1 MAKRTY
7 DNNANGVYGTH
18 KTAGA
23 RAKEADREI
32 TVYDEEDEAIPDVVI
47 PCIGTAH
54 PVDHSTWYLGITRED
69 FLEIYKGL
77 DVDIN
82 VFDTYPESDNDMLEN
97 YLPSKLW
104 RLNNLYFIINKAG
117 LKMQFL
123 MNYAQHVVYAASLRH
138 PRIIILKSRQQGIST
153 FWLISYEDDGIFN
166 TDYNIGMLA
175 QGLEEAGTLLT
186 RSKLAW
192 DNFPSAIKERFNIY
206 LISDNTKQLGFSNGS
221 TIFIRTSFRSA
232 TLQRLHVSELGKI
245 ANKDPK
251 KARELKTGTMQAI
264 AAGHTVV
271 IESTAEGT
279 DNMFSLMWDEATNF
293 AGANR
298 PPKAFYPVFLSWT
311 KDPDCY
317 LELEQEIDK
326 DAEAYFMKVEQELDI
341 VLSRGQKNFWVQQHA
356 ELGEDIGQEYPATPD
371 EAFASVRDGTYY
383 ARQFRKHVMDK
394 KRLVIDLYD
403 PLLPVYASMDLGL
416 DDDTVIIFFQVHELE
431 WRIIDEYHNSGEH
444 LGHYATVLTSM
455 PFRVKRVFLPHDSR
469 AKSMQTRMSIFGIL
483 KKLGL
488 PVVALKKTDVQDGI
502 ENVRKLIPHLWVDAK
517 LHYVRD
523 TFLSYTK
530 TWDDNLGKW
539 KSKPLHNKWSD
550 PADAIRY
557 MAVSGVGNLKSDFEE
572 LYLKNSKANMVDP
585 DFPDHDDAVYAGV
598 IVDGLAL

>member
-1 MAKRTY
+1 MAKREY
-7 DNNANGVYGTH
+7 DNSANGVYGEH
-18 KTAGA
+18 KV
-23 RAKEADREI
+23 AKGELDELMRGN
-32 TVYDEEDEAIPDVVI
+32 DEEIPEVHI
-47 PCIGTAH
+47 PCKGELART
-54 PVDHSTWYLGITRED
+54 DHSVWYLGISRED
-69 FLEIYKGL
+69 FAEIYKGL
-77 DVDIN
+77 NIHVST
-82 VFDTYPESDNDMLEN
+82 FDTYPETDEDMIEN
-97 YLPSKLW
+97 FLPSKLW
-104 RLNNLYFIINKAG
+104 RLNNLYFIINKDG
-117 LKMQFL
+117 YKMQFL
-123 MNYAQHVVYAASLRH
+123 MNYAQHVVYAASIRH

-166 TDYNIGMLA
+166 SDYNIGMLA

-192 DNFPSAIKERFNIY
+192 DNFPDAIKQQFNIY
-206 LISDNTKQLGFSNGS
+206 LIASNTKQMGFSNGS

-251 KARELKTGTMQAI
+251 KAKELKTGTMQAI

-279 DNMFSLMWDEATNF
+279 DNMFSIMWDEAINF
-293 AGANR
+293 VGENR

-317 LELEQEIDK
+317 LELEQYIDK
-326 DAEAYFMKVEQELDI
+326 DAQDYFNKIEYELNI
-341 VLSRGQKNFWVQQHA
+341 VLTRGQKNFWVQQKA
-356 ELGEDIGQEYPATPD
+356 ELGEDVGQEYPATPD

-383 ARQFRKHVMDK
+383 ARQFRKHVMDG
-394 KRLVIDLYD
+394 KRMVSDLYD
-403 PLLPVYASMDLGL
+403 EALPVYASMDLGL
-416 DDDTVIIFFQVHELE
+416 DDDTVIIFFQVFGLE

-444 LGHYATVLTSM
+444 LGHYVSVITSM

-469 AKSMQTRMSIFGIL
+469 AKSMQTRMSVFGIMQ
-483 KKLGL
+483 KLGL
-488 PVVALKKTDVQDGI
+488 PVTALKKTDVADGI
-502 ENVRKLIPHLWVDAK
+502 ENVRKLIPNLWVDVK

-530 TWDDNLGKW
+530 TWDDVLGKW

-557 MAVSGVGNLKSDFEE
+557 MAVSGVGALKSEFDE
-572 LYLKNSKANMVDP
+572 LYRKAKLDEVDK
-585 DFPDHDDAVYAGV
+585 DFPDHDDDMYAGV

>member
-1 MAKRTY
+1 MAY
-7 DNNANGVYGTH
+7 DNHADGVYGH
-18 KTAGA
+18 SKTKLAS
-23 RAKEADREI
+23 EAEAMREI
-32 TVYDEEDEAIPDVVI
+32 TDEYDEIPEVII
-47 PCIGTAH
+47 PCKGELAPKDKSH
-54 PVDHSTWYLGITRED
+54 WYLGISRDD
-69 FLEIYKGL
+69 FIHIYDGL
-77 DVDIN
+77 GVDVAL
-82 VFDTYPESDNDMLEN
+82 FDNYPDSDADMVEN
-97 YLPSKLW
+97 FLPSKLW
-104 RLNNLYFIINKAG
+104 RLNNLYFIINKDG
-117 LKMQFL
+117 YKMQFL
-123 MNYAQHVVYAASLRH
+123 MNYAQHVVYAASLFH

-192 DNFPSAIKERFNIY
+192 DNFPSAIKELFNIY
-206 LISDNTKQLGFSNGS
+206 LTSDNTKSLGFSNGS

-251 KARELKTGTMQAI
+251 KAKELKTGTMQAI

-279 DNMFSLMWDEATNF
+279 DNMFSIMWDEAVNF
-293 AGANR
+293 SGKNR

-311 KDPDCY
+311 QDPDCN
-317 LELEQEIDK
+317 LELDQDIDR
-326 DAEAYFMKVEQELDI
+326 DAQAYFDKVEQELQI
-341 VLSRGQKNFWVQQHA
+341 RLTRTQKNFWVQQFA

-371 EAFASVRDGTYY
+371 EAFSSVRDGTYY
-383 ARQFRKHVMDK
+383 ARQFRKHVMDGG
-394 KRLVIDLYD
+394 RMVSDLHD
-403 PLLPVYASMDLGL
+403 PALPVYASMDLGL
-416 DDDTVIIFFQVHELE
+416 DDDTVIIFFQVYELE

-444 LGHYATVLTSM
+444 LGHYATIITTM
-455 PFRVKRVFLPHDSR
+455 PYRIKRLFLPHDSR
-469 AKSMQTRMSIFGIL
+469 ARSMQTRMSTFGIL

-488 PVVALKKTDVQDGI
+488 PAVALKKTDVQDGI

-550 PADAIRY
+550 PADALRY
-557 MAVSGVGNLKSDFEE
+557 MAVSGVGALKSDFEE
-572 LYLKNSKANMVDP
+572 LYLANKKANQVDP
-585 DFPDHDDAVYAGV
+585 DFPDHDDELYAGV

>member
-1 MAKRTY
+1 MAE
-7 DNNANGVYGTH
+7 GVYGKAQT
-18 KTAGA
+18 KMGA
-23 RAKEADREI
+23 ENEAMREI
-32 TVYDEEDEAIPDVVI
+32 VEYDEDIPEIVI
-47 PCIGTAH
+47 PCKGELAPTDTSH
-54 PVDHSTWYLGITRED
+54 WYLGITRED
-69 FLEIYKGL
+69 FLKIYDGL
-77 DVDIN
+77 DIDISL
-82 VFDTYPESDNDMLEN
+82 FDEYPESDAEMLERF
-97 YLPSKLW
+97 LPSKLW
-104 RLNNLYFIINKAG
+104 RLNNLYFIINKDG
-117 LKMQFL
+117 YKTQFL
-123 MNYAQHVVYAASLRH
+123 MNYAQHVVYAASIRH

-166 TDYNIGMLA
+166 TDFNIGMLA

-192 DNFPSAIKERFNIY
+192 DNFPQAIKEEFNIY
-206 LISDNTKQLGFSNGS
+206 LVSDNTKQMGFSNGS

-251 KARELKTGTMQAI
+251 KAKELKTGTMQAI

-279 DNMFSLMWDEATNF
+279 DNMFSIMWDEAVNF
-293 AGANR
+293 IGPNR

-311 KDPDCY
+311 NDPDCN
-317 LELEQEIDK
+317 LELDQTIGKE
-326 DAEAYFMKVEQELDI
+326 AEAYFMKVEQELQI
-341 VLSRGQKNFWVQQHA
+341 TLTRTQKNFWVQQFA
-356 ELGEDIGQEYPATPD
+356 ELGEDIGQEYPATPE
-371 EAFASVRDGTYY
+371 EAFSSVRDGTYY
-383 ARQFRKHVMDK
+383 ARMFRKEVME
-394 KRLVIDLYD
+394 RGRMVSDLYD
-403 PLLPVYASMDLGL
+403 PILPVYASVDLGL
-416 DDDTVIIFFQVHELE
+416 DDDTVIIFFQVKDLE

-444 LGHYATVLTSM
+444 LGHYASVMTSM
-455 PFRVKRVFLPHDSR
+455 PFRLKRIFLPHDSR
-469 AKSMQTRMSIFGIL
+469 AKSMQTRMSTFGIL

-488 PVVALKKTDVQDGI
+488 PVVALKKTDVADGI

-517 LHYVRD
+517 LSYVRD

-557 MAVSGVGNLKSDFEE
+557 MAVSGVGALKSEFEE
-572 LYLKNSKANMVDP
+572 LYLANKRSEQVDP
-585 DFPDHDDAVYAGV
+585 DFPDHDDASYAGV

>member
-1 MAKRTY
+1 MANY
-7 DNNANGVYGTH
+7 DNNADGVYGRE
-18 KTAGA
+18 K
-23 RAKEADREI
+23 AKQASIEEAMREV
-32 TVYDEEDEAIPDVVI
+32 TVYEEEEEIPDVVI
-47 PCIGTAH
+47 PCKGELAPTDTSH
-54 PVDHSTWYLGITRED
+54 WYLGISRED
-69 FLEIYKGL
+69 FKEIYKGL
-77 DVDIN
+77 NIDISL
-82 VFDTYPESDNDMLEN
+82 FDGYPSNDDEMVEN
-97 YLPSKLW
+97 FLPSKLW
-104 RLNNLYFIINKAG
+104 RLNNLYFIINKDG
-117 LKMQFL
+117 YKTQFL
-123 MNYAQHVVYAASLRH
+123 MNYAQHVVYAASIRH

-192 DNFPSAIKERFNIY
+192 DNFPQAIKETFNIY
-206 LISDNTKQLGFSNGS
+206 LVASNTKQMGFSNGS

-251 KARELKTGTMQAI
+251 KAKELKTGTMQAI

-279 DNMFSLMWDEATNF
+279 DNMFSIMWDEAVNF
-293 AGANR
+293 TGDNR

-311 KDPDCY
+311 RDPDCY
-317 LELEQEIDK
+317 LELDQYIDK
-326 DAEAYFMKVEQELDI
+326 EAEAYFAKIEQELDI
-341 VLSRGQKNFWVQQHA
+341 KLSRGQKNFWVQQFA
-356 ELGEDIGQEYPATPD
+356 ELGEDIGQEYPATPE
-371 EAFASVRDGTYY
+371 EAFSSVRDGTYY
-383 ARQFRKHVMDK
+383 ARQFRKNVMEGG
-394 KRLVIDLYD
+394 RMVSDLYD
-403 PLLPVYASMDLGL
+403 PVLPVYASMDLGL
-416 DDDTVIIFFQVHELE
+416 DDDTVIIFFQVYELE

-444 LGHYATVLTSM
+444 LGHYAAILTSM
-455 PFRVKRVFLPHDSR
+455 PYRVKRLFLPHDSR
-469 AKSMQTRMSIFGIL
+469 ARSMQTRMSTFGIL

-557 MAVSGVGNLKSDFEE
+557 MAVSGVGSLKSEFEE
-572 LYLKNSKANMVDP
+572 LYLKAKRDEVDP
-585 DFPDHDDAVYAGV
+585 DFPDHDDAMYAGV